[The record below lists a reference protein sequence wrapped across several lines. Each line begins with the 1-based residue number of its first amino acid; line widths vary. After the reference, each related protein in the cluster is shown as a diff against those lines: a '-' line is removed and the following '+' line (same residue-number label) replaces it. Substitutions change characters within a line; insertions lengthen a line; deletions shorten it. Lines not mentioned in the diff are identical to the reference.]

1 MKKTLLGCMLA
12 LSVSSMSAQS
22 SLNVTVSVSE
32 IRYDDRSSAP
42 LYIRFKPDVFV
53 SAASG
58 MEGLTAVLQSSST
71 DSWQLIRTDADEL
84 GMQHSRYQQ
93 YYNNVKVATGEYL
106 IHSRQGR
113 VVSANGMFYKGM
125 NVNTQPAL
133 SEATA
138 LNAAL
143 RHIGA
148 TKYLWQCSDTE
159 QEILSGHAHGVAYPK
174 GELVVLPAKAE
185 FNSKKSNVLCWRFDI
200 YAMEPHER
208 WLVYVSAETG
218 EVIFKENRICTI
230 TVNGTAAT
238 RYSGTQSMQVDS
250 LSATSYRL
258 RDFTRGSGVETY
270 DLNNGTSY
278 AAAVDFTDTDNIW
291 NTTTNQD
298 NAAYDAHWGT
308 QKTFDYYFLTHGRN
322 SYDNAG
328 AILRSYVHYSSSYN
342 NAFWN
347 GSVMTYG
354 DGDGSVFSPL
364 TELDI
369 VAHELTHGVTN
380 FSSNLV
386 YSYQSGALNES
397 FSDIFG
403 VTVDFYA
410 RPAQANWTMADQ
422 SYTPS
427 TPGDGIRYM
436 NNPNLAGDPDTY
448 LGTNWYTGA
457 GDNGGVHY
465 NSGVQNFWYYLL
477 CVGGTGTNDNGFAYN
492 VASIGMN
499 KARMIAYRNNNFY
512 LTSGSQY
519 ADAAYYSLQAATD
532 LYGPCSPEAFAVKN
546 AWDAVGVT
554 GLSLNSN
561 ATASV
566 SGGACVGSTIQLT
579 ASGGATYS
587 WTGPGGF
594 TSTLQNPVIPNA
606 SIANNGN
613 YVCVVTAANGCSGTA
628 SVIVNVGAAPSVSA
642 TGGVTICNGGSAQL
656 QANASVP
663 GQGGNIGTNNTP
675 LPIPDSPNPGVTS
688 NITIGGSSTANA
700 LISVTIDSL
709 THTYDGDLRIELI
722 SPGGSVI
729 TLASGVGGS
738 GDNFIRT
745 KFQTGG
751 TGIANGTAPFTGT
764 YAPSQ
769 PFSNLT
775 GSANGVWGLRI
786 TDVAGQDIGT
796 LWKWSIVLP
805 GNSISSYSWNP
816 STGLNNATI
825 ANPIATPS
833 ATTAYTVTVTDNNGC
848 TAAASTTVNVGAL
861 AVNSSST
868 NVSCFGLANGTA
880 SITIGGAANYS
891 WSTGASTA
899 SISGLS
905 AGVYTCTVTD
915 QSGCSAVQSVTITQ
929 PQQLEAFV
937 ATQEATCG
945 ANDGLAYTTVL
956 GGTAPYTIL
965 WSNGAATPN
974 ISGLAPGT
982 YTVTITDNNGC
993 SMSTFGVITTN
1004 GTTAPATP
1012 ASITGTKNGV
1022 CPGTTRNYSCPAVVN
1037 ATSYNW
1043 SVPANAVITSG
1054 QGTTAISVAF
1064 QAGFTGGSIEVRAT
1078 NNCGTSNGKIATLR
1092 VTPIRPAA
1100 ITGATTGLCTAVT
1113 TYSIPASTT
1122 GATSYTWT
1130 VPSGVTIL
1138 SGQGTTSI
1146 QVQWPATP
1154 ITGGSICV
1162 TANNACGSSPS
1173 RCLLNLTTVP
1183 AKPTVINGP
1192 NAVCANQSGINYSV
1206 STQPGVTYTWT
1217 APSGA
1222 TIVSGQGTGSVVV
1235 NWRSTTGFIK
1245 VKASNACL
1253 TTTDKSMQVV
1263 VTCREGLEDIAD
1275 VKLAP
1280 NPAKEFSSLI
1290 FGTDP
1295 GSYMVTVS
1303 DLLGQTIL
1311 RERASGT
1318 VYPIHLQQASAG
1330 LYFISVEM
1338 EDGSKKVL
1346 RLILEK

>member
-1 MKKTLLGCMLA
+1 MGCLLA
-12 LSVSSMSAQS
+12 LTISSVSAQTPKD
-22 SLNVTVSVSE
+22 LTVSLSE
-32 IRYDDRSSAP
+32 VRYDDRSAAP
-42 LYIRFKPDVFV
+42 LFLRFKPEVFV
-53 SAASG
+53 SASSG
-58 MEGLTAVLQSSST
+58 MEGLASLLQPASS
-71 DSWQLIRTDADEL
+71 DSWQLIRTDADEM
-84 GMQHSRYQQ
+84 GMKHSRYQQ
-93 YYNNVKVATGEYL
+93 YFNNVKVVTGEYL
-106 IHSRQGR
+106 LHSLQGR
-113 VVSANGMFYKGM
+113 VVSANGMFYRGM
-125 NVNTQPAL
+125 NVNTQPSLAEKPAL
-133 SEATA
+133 D
-138 LNAAL
+138 AAM
-143 RHIGA
+143 RTIGA
-148 TKYLWQCSDTE
+148 SKYLWQCSESE
-159 QEILSGHAHGVAYPK
+159 QEILSGHAHGAAYPK
-174 GELVVLPAKAE
+174 GELVILPGKAE
-185 FNSKKSNVLCWRFDI
+185 FNSAKANVLCWRFDI

-208 WLVYVSAETG
+208 WMVYVNAHTG
-218 EVIFKENRICTI
+218 EVIFRENRICSI

-238 RYSGTQSMQVDS
+238 RYSGTQTLQVDS
-250 LSATSYRL
+250 LAANSYRL
-258 RDFTRGSGVETY
+258 RDFTRGNGVETY

-308 QKTFDYYFLTHGRN
+308 QKTYDYYFLTHGRN

-328 AILRSYVHYSSSYN
+328 AILRSYIHYSTSYN

-422 SYTPS
+422 SYTPG

-477 CVGGTGTNDNGFAYN
+477 CTGGTGTNDNGFVYN

-519 ADAAYYSLQAATD
+519 ADAAYYSLQSATD

-546 AWDAVGVT
+546 AWDAVGVM

-579 ASGGATYS
+579 ASGGTSYS
-587 WTGPGGF
+587 WSGPGGF
-594 TSTLQNPVIPNA
+594 NSTLQNPVIPNA

-642 TGGVTICNGGSAQL
+642 LGGTTICNGGSAQL

-663 GQGGNIGTNNTP
+663 GQGGNSGSNSTP

-688 NITIGGSSTANA
+688 NITVSGSSFANA

-709 THTYDGDLRIELI
+709 THTYDGDLKIELI
-722 SPGGSVI
+722 APGGSVI

-751 TGIANGTAPFTGT
+751 TGIANGSAPFTGT
-764 YAPSQ
+764 FAPSQ

-786 TDVAGQDIGT
+786 TDLAGQDVGT

-805 GNSISSYSWNP
+805 GNSIVSYNWNP
-816 STGLNNATI
+816 STGLNNASA
-825 ANPIATPS
+825 ANPIASPS
-833 ATTAYTVTVTDNNGC
+833 ASTTYTVTVTDNNGC

-861 AVNSSST
+861 SVNVSST
-868 NVSCFGLANGTA
+868 GVTCF
-880 SITIGGAANYS
+880 GAANGS
-891 WSTGASTA
+891 ASLSTA
-899 SISGLS
+899 GSASYNWSNGATTAAVSGLT
-905 AGVYTCTVTD
+905 AGIYTCTVTD
-915 QSGCSAVQSVTITQ
+915 QSGCSAVQSVNISE
-929 PQQLEAFV
+929 PPLLEAFV
-937 ATQEATCG
+937 ATQEANCG
-945 ANDGLAYTTVL
+945 ANDGVAYTTVF
-956 GGTAPYTIL
+956 GGTAPYSIL
-965 WSNGAATPN
+965 WSNGATTPN

-993 SMSTFGVITTN
+993 SMSTVGVVTTN

-1012 ASITGTKNGV
+1012 ASITGSKNGV
-1022 CPGTTRNYSCPAVVN
+1022 CPGTTRNYSCPLVAN
-1037 ATSYNW
+1037 ATAYNW
-1043 SVPANAVITSG
+1043 SVPANALITNG
-1054 QGTTAISVAF
+1054 QGTNSISVAF
-1064 QAGFTGGSIEVRAT
+1064 QTGFTGGSIEVRSA
-1078 NNCGTSNGKIATLR
+1078 NNCGSSSSKVATLR
-1092 VTPIRPAA
+1092 VLPNKPAT
-1100 ITGATTGLCTAVT
+1100 ITGPSTGLCNSIVT
-1113 TYSIPASTT
+1113 YAIPASTT
-1122 GATSYTWT
+1122 GATSYTWS
-1130 VPSGVTIL
+1130 VPAGAVIL
-1138 SGQGTTSI
+1138 NGQGTTSI

-1162 TANNACGSSPS
+1162 TANNSCGSSAA
-1173 RCLLNLTTVP
+1173 RCLSNLTTVP
-1183 AKPTVINGP
+1183 KKPTVINGP
-1192 NAVCANQSGINYSV
+1192 NAVCANQSGITYSV
-1206 STQPGVTYTWT
+1206 ATQPGVTYTWT
-1217 APSGA
+1217 VPAGA
-1222 TIVSGQGTGSVVV
+1222 TIVSGQGTGTVVV
-1235 NWRSTTGFIK
+1235 NWRSTTGYIK
-1245 VKASNACL
+1245 VKASNACSV
-1253 TTTDKSMQVV
+1253 TTDKSMQVV
-1263 VTCREGLEDIAD
+1263 VTCREGISGGQE
-1275 VKLAP
+1275 VTLAP
-1280 NPAKEFSSLI
+1280 NPAREETRIFFSA
-1290 FGTDP
+1290 DP
-1295 GSYMVTVS
+1295 GSYLVTVS
-1303 DLLGQTIL
+1303 DVLGQTVH
-1311 RERASGT
+1311 RERATGNI
-1318 VYPIHLQQASAG
+1318 YPLNLQQVNAG
-1330 LYFISVEM
+1330 LYFITVEM
-1338 EDGSKKVL
+1338 EDGNRKVL